1 MTHAPSTVAAL
12 AVATLLSACAST
24 SAPPPAAPDR
34 AEVATTPAPAHARL
48 YADCFGQ
55 AIANHSYRRAGG
67 GGDELLLFT
76 CTGGVAGAMYE
87 ALGPWS
93 ARIGSEWKA
102 EGRVW
107 RSTARV
113 ERNLFGVDYCSAAD
127 GGGDVRCVITF
138 NAGDF
143 LDQ

>member
-1 MTHAPSTVAAL
+1 MTLKSVFAIAAT
-12 AVATLLSACAST
+12 TLLAACAST
-24 SAPPPAAPDR
+24 PEGPPAPPVY
-34 AEVATTPAPAHARL
+34 AEIATEPAPAHARL

-55 AIANHSYRRAGG
+55 AILNNAYRRAAN

-76 CTGGVAGAMYE
+76 CTGQVAEAMYG

-93 ARIGSEWKA
+93 AKIGSEWRA
-102 EGRVW
+102 DGRIW
-107 RSTARV
+107 RSTAAV
-113 ERNLFGVDYCSAAD
+113 ERNLFGVDYCTATEAGAD
-127 GGGDVRCVITF
+127 ARCVITF